1 MVVSV
6 ENKASGSVPVIG
18 QSLMISPLSSD
29 VMFMLVMV
37 SPVNVPASI
46 DAMLPPLI
54 VSLLKVSPLNTE
66 AGKVVLGQLIMVT
79 STTLGKSENALEP
92 KAKEEIPD
100 LQAIVIEF
108 GCLVLNPVV
117 LENAEN

>member
-29 VMFMLVMV
+29 VIFMLVMV

-46 DAMLPPLI
+46 NAMLPPLI

-92 KAKEEIPD
+92 NAKEEIPD
-100 LQAIVIEF
+100 LHAIVIEF

>member
-18 QSLMISPLSSD
+18 QSLKISPLSSD
-29 VMFMLVMV
+29 VIFMLVMV

-92 KAKEEIPD
+92 NAKEEIPD
-100 LQAIVIEF
+100 LHAIVIEF

>member
-18 QSLMISPLSSD
+18 QSLKISPLSSD
-29 VMFMLVMV
+29 VIFMLVMV

-66 AGKVVLGQLIMVT
+66 AGKVVLGQFIMVT

-100 LQAIVIEF
+100 LQDIVIEF

>member
-18 QSLMISPLSSD
+18 QSLKISPLSSD
-29 VMFMLVMV
+29 VIFMLVMV
-37 SPVNVPASI
+37 SPMNVPASI

-100 LQAIVIEF
+100 LQDIVIEF

>member
-29 VMFMLVMV
+29 VIFMLVMV

-100 LQAIVIEF
+100 LQTIVIEF

>member
-29 VMFMLVMV
+29 VMFILVMV

-92 KAKEEIPD
+92 NAKEEIPD
-100 LQAIVIEF
+100 LHAIVIEF

>member
-29 VMFMLVMV
+29 VIFMLVMV

>member
-18 QSLMISPLSSD
+18 QSLKISPLSSD
-29 VMFMLVMV
+29 VIFMLVMV

>member
-18 QSLMISPLSSD
+18 QSLKISPLSSD
-29 VMFMLVMV
+29 VIFMLVMV

-100 LQAIVIEF
+100 LQDIVTEF

>member
-100 LQAIVIEF
+100 LQDIVIEF

>member
-92 KAKEEIPD
+92 NAKEETPD

>member
-29 VMFMLVMV
+29 VIFMLVMV

-92 KAKEEIPD
+92 NAKEEIPD

>member
-1 MVVSV
+1 MVSV

-29 VMFMLVMV
+29 VMLVMV

>member
-100 LQAIVIEF
+100 LHAIVIEF

>member
-29 VMFMLVMV
+29 VIFMLVMV

-100 LQAIVIEF
+100 LQDIVIEF